1 MKEKLYPYHWLASA
15 QLSLSVQAEKKNHWA
30 GGGGRRVGGTL
41 RAVYNG
47 RFEKTVTFFF
57 LYGI

>member
-30 GGGGRRVGGTL
+30 GGGGGELGGH
-41 RAVYNG
+41 
-47 RFEKTVTFFF
+47 
-57 LYGI
+57 